1 MEQSV
6 GSLGGIENLDCKKDY
21 IKFTLKRNIIN
32 VKRESQ
38 ILLLSAGQSVT
49 KHLIKGH

>member
-21 IKFTLKRNIIN
+21 IKFTLKRNIIIN
-32 VKRESQ
+32 IESQ
-38 ILLLSAGQSVT
+38 ILLLSAGQSVS